1 VLPWN
6 PRWCA
11 LTLSSSGRGRREMG
25 RLFGTDGVR
34 GRANATLTPE
44 LALRLG
50 RAAGIALA
58 GESSHSAMI
67 IGRDTR
73 VSGDM
78 LEAALAAGLCSS
90 GVDVVSCGVC
100 TTPAV
105 AYLTRNGPFVAGIVI
120 SASHNPPPE
129 NGIKF
134 FGHNGAKLPDATES
148 MIETLVIGLQ
158 VSPDSHPR
166 SERIGRYS
174 FQPGLANSYADHCR
188 NIASAGIAGMRIVVD
203 GANGAGHRL
212 NPGILESL
220 GVIVTRIHCE
230 GEGERINDGC
240 GSTHPRSLQQALVE
254 HRADLGAAFDGDG
267 DRVILV
273 DEKGRIVDGDHML
286 AIFGTHWADTDR
298 LPGNVIVGTVMSNL
312 GLEDCLRPR
321 GVRLERASVGDR
333 YVAELMR
340 QTGAEVGG
348 EKSGHIILSRHGAT
362 GDGLVTTLEI
372 MEIMAR
378 TDRPLS
384 DLAGTMTE
392 YPQLLVAVRVSSREG
407 WERNPDIAQA
417 ISRGERALEG
427 TGRLLVRASGTESV
441 IRVMAE
447 GRDER
452 LVRSVVEDI
461 AGVVETA
468 LGGSV

>member
-1 VLPWN
+1 
-6 PRWCA
+6 
-11 LTLSSSGRGRREMG
+11 MG
-25 RLFGTDGVR
+25 ILFGTDGVR
-34 GRANATLTPE
+34 GRANVSLTPE
-44 LALRLG
+44 LALYLG

-58 GESSHSAMI
+58 GESSHPVML

-105 AYLTRNGPFVAGIVI
+105 AYLSRTGPFVAGVVM
-120 SASHNPPPE
+120 SASHNPPAE

-134 FGHNGAKLPDATES
+134 FGHNGAKLPDTTES
-148 MIETLVIGLQ
+148 LIESLVIGLQ
-158 VSPDSHPR
+158 VSADAHPR
-166 SERIGRYS
+166 AERIGRYS
-174 FQPGLANSYADHCR
+174 VQPDLAQSYAEHCR
-188 NIASAGIAGMRIVVD
+188 AIASRVTAGMRIVVD
-203 GANGAGHRL
+203 GSNGAGHRM
-212 NPGILESL
+212 NPDVLESL
-220 GVIVTRIHCE
+220 GVDVTRIHCD
-230 GEGERINDGC
+230 GEGGHINDGC
-240 GSTHPRSLQQALVE
+240 GSTHPGSLQQAVVE
-254 HRADLGAAFDGDG
+254 HGADLGAAFDGDG

-273 DEKGRIVDGDHML
+273 DEKGGIVDGDHVL
-286 AIFGTHWADTDR
+286 AILGTQWADTVR
-298 LPGNVIVGTVMSNL
+298 LPRNVIVGTVMSNL

-340 QTGAEVGG
+340 NTGAEVGG

-372 MEIMAR
+372 LGIMAE
-378 TDRPLS
+378 TGRPLS
-384 DLAGTMTE
+384 DLAGVMTE
-392 YPQLLVAVRVSSREG
+392 YPQLLVAVRVGSREG
-407 WERNPDIAQA
+407 WDRNQA
-417 ISRGERALEG
+417 VLEAMSLGERALEG

-447 GRDER
+447 GRDAE

-461 AGVVETA
+461 ASVIETA
-468 LGGSV
+468 LGGSE